1 MEKICKDIRVG
12 YTTIKDFN
20 IVGIDSYEED
30 SKGLT
35 VNYKDG
41 SSVKYNG
48 STSAIEV
55 LKVICE
61 TSIQNQLF
69 GLQSFEEGMRA
80 FNEARREAFEASC
93 LSKRKRA

>member
-1 MEKICKDIRVG
+1 MEKICKDIQVG

-20 IVGIDSYEED
+20 IVEIDSYEED

-48 STSAIEV
+48 STSAIAV

-69 GLQSFEEGMRA
+69 GLQGFAEGMMA
-80 FNEARREAFEASC
+80 LNKSRREAFEDTC